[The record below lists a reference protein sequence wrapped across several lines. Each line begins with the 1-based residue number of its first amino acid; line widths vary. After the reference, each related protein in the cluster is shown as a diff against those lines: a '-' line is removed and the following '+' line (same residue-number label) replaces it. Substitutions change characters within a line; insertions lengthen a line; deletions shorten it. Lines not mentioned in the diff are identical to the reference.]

1 MCSTVSGPS
10 PFRQCVFP
18 FKHNGFT
25 YYGCPIDPDDRSKR
39 WCSTLV
45 DESGNHIVGKNKYGH
60 CSKSCPI
67 HRDGSSSQG
76 INMKNYAFYLNTSAI
91 KTQTISRSIT
101 NLMSYHLNIYSM
113 QNCKRASGEQAL
125 SISIYT

>member
-76 INMKNYAFYLNTSAI
+76 INLNNYPSTAIIYKYVYYINYFNAFN
-91 KTQTISRSIT
+91 
-101 NLMSYHLNIYSM
+101 LNIYSM

-125 SISIYT
+125 SISVYT